1 MRPRKS
7 VILFDEASQSGSELT
22 FILNTA
28 IHVRVHRV
36 DSLESYSAA
45 LETETYD
52 LAILIDSGANRPVL
66 VSLNAHIPILFTS
79 AKRTSCN
86 AQLIEDAK
94 RLLAR
99 KCSPRPAVMPVQVLW
114 EVV

>member
-1 MRPRKS
+1 MKNRHHGQPGHRPVVPPPAPCGYEKICAQQG
-7 VILFDEASQSGSELT
+7 VP
-22 FILNTA
+22 LNLGAT
-28 IHVRVHRV
+28 
-36 DSLESYSAA
+36 D
-45 LETETYD
+45 D
-52 LAILIDSGANRPVL
+52 LAILIDSGDKRPAL

-99 KCSPRPAVMPVQVLW
+99 KRGPCPAVMPVQVLS
-114 EVV
+114 EVA